1 MCNSRHQQ
9 GHQRREESSQS
20 SPWQGIYPDLSSF
33 FEQPQRGYSHQNQAT
48 GRPASLMMLLNLLG
62 LVPPCRETDQ
72 PTPSAPPPSPG
83 PGTQENQNGFN
94 QQIPPIHCN
103 CRRNPLQDAVDLVI
117 VRFHQF
123 FLNFSAFF
131 VRGLAVF
138 LCIATIS
145 FLPRFLLYSCLFLF
159 FATHL
164 GLHVPTLIA
173 GHLLYGL
180 LTCFDP
186 FFLTLISCWAFH
198 KIFIRKRPLVDVEF
212 WKRRLAGLN

>member
-1 MCNSRHQQ
+1 MCNSRQQQ
-9 GHQRREESSQS
+9 GYQGREEPAHS
-20 SPWQGIYPDLSSF
+20 SPWQGIYPDLSGL
-33 FEQPQRGYSHQNQAT
+33 FEQPQPGYSNQNQAS
-48 GRPASLMMLLNLLG
+48 GRPTSLMMLLNLLG

-83 PGTQENQNGFN
+83 PGTQETQNGFN
-94 QQIPPIHCN
+94 QQNSSHHCN
-103 CRRNPLQDAVDLVI
+103 CSRNQVSDVI
-117 VRFHQF
+117 NLLLVRFHQF

-131 VRGLAVF
+131 ARFLAVL

-164 GLHVPTLIA
+164 GLHVPTLII
-173 GHLLYGL
+173 GHFLYGL
-180 LTCFDP
+180 LNCFDP
-186 FFLTLISCWAFH
+186 FFLTLISCWAVH

-212 WKRRLAGLN
+212 WKRRFAGLN